1 MQRRITLIKALT
13 ILVTALLVSG
23 CSTKLTDFT
32 LLATKNAD
40 FSRLSE
46 FQKGNR
52 PGQGAN
58 TLYIILF
65 LPTEEQPMKEAI
77 DRAMASVPGCAA
89 LADGAIYLQNYYW
102 LLAAGA
108 VRYVVEATP
117 VIDPKLKAELP
128 SPYILVAYDETRK
141 QYIPHY
147 LSPDEYNKVRE
158 ASGAGAAGGG
168 KF

>member
-1 MQRRITLIKALT
+1 
-13 ILVTALLVSG
+13 
-23 CSTKLTDFT
+23 
-32 LLATKNAD
+32 
-40 FSRLSE
+40 
-46 FQKGNR
+46 
-52 PGQGAN
+52 
-58 TLYIILF
+58 
-65 LPTEEQPMKEAI
+65 MKEAI
-77 DRAMASVPGCAA
+77 DRAMASVPGCVA

-141 QYIPHY
+141 QYIPQY
-147 LSPDEYNKVRE
+147 LSKDKYNKVRE
-158 ASGAGAAGGG
+158 ASGAGGAGGG